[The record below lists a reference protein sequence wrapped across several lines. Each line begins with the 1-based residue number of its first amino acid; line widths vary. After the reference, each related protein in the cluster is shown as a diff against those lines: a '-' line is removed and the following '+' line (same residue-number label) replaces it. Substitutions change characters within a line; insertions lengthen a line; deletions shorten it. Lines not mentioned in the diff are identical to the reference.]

1 MFGKLAGN
9 KAAPAN
15 ANPILNAMMT
25 AGQPK
30 KSAHISKDKMKS
42 LLDGEFNPKK
52 LEEQLQ
58 NCCSEHEKCS
68 DDLKNLAEGIE

>member
-1 MFGKLAGN
+1 MFGKS

-25 AGQPK
+25 AGQPM

-42 LLDGEFNPKK
+42 LLDNEFNP
-52 LEEQLQ
+52 
-58 NCCSEHEKCS
+58 
-68 DDLKNLAEGIE
+68 

>member
-1 MFGKLAGN
+1 MIHDDYSFIKDLSTISIKLSYNILILMFGKS

-25 AGQPK
+25 AGQPM

-42 LLDGEFNPKK
+42 LLDNEFNP
-52 LEEQLQ
+52 
-58 NCCSEHEKCS
+58 
-68 DDLKNLAEGIE
+68 